1 MCVQFDAVV
10 DVREAAEVAEGM
22 IPGAVHIPLG
32 QVQANPDLKQ
42 FKVQRLRAQASSSAR
57 WRADQGGAHLRVCL
71 WLSHCPTFHWL
82 R

>member
-1 MCVQFDAVV
+1 MCMQFDAVV

-42 FKVQRLRAQASSSAR
+42 FKVKRLHAQASSSA
-57 WRADQGGAHLRVCL
+57 H
-71 WLSHCPTFHWL
+71 S
-82 R
+82 